1 MVYNTKIFIEKAK
14 EIHGDKYD
22 YSKVNYINSSTKV
35 CIICP
40 KHGEFWQIPASHLRG
55 IGCNKCG
62 IENASNKCRKT
73 TEDFIKEAKSIH
85 GDKYDY
91 SKVKYENAH
100 KKICII
106 CPEHGEFWQ
115 KPMLHINQKCGCKKC
130 GTNKTKTKTS
140 LTFDEFVE
148 RAKKV
153 HGDKYD
159 YSKVG
164 YVNYKTKVCIIC
176 PIHGEFWQTPSVH
189 LNGEGCKKCGY
200 ENVSQKN
207 KKITTEE
214 WIKKAKKVHGDR
226 YDYSK
231 TKYSGYYNKLTI
243 ICPKHGEFQQIAY
256 DHIQGK
262 GCPKCRKSKLEIE
275 IGDFLK
281 NKNIEYQDG
290 VRPPYLSEG
299 KSHLSLDFYLP
310 KYNAAIE
317 CQGKQHFEDG
327 TFYDNR
333 KETIKERDKR
343 KYDLCK
349 GNVDLFYYSN
359 FKIEKY
365 LDKVYNNKE
374 ELLNAIKHKYEEK
387 LL

>member
-1 MVYNTKIFIEKAK
+1 MEKNIIFIEKARK
-14 EIHGDKYD
+14 IHGDKYD
-22 YSKVNYINSSTKV
+22 YSKVDYVNATTKV

-40 KHGEFWQIPASHLRG
+40 KHGEFWQKPSTHLC
-55 IGCNKCG
+55 GCG
-62 IENASNKCRKT
+62 CRQCANEKLSSERMDST
-73 TEDFIKEAKSIH
+73 LTFIDKARRMH

-91 SKVKYENAH
+91 SKTIYS
-100 KKICII
+100 
-106 CPEHGEFWQ
+106 G
-115 KPMLHINQKCGCKKC
+115 
-130 GTNKTKTKTS
+130 
-140 LTFDEFVE
+140 
-148 RAKKV
+148 AKK
-153 HGDKYD
+153 
-159 YSKVG
+159 
-164 YVNYKTKVCIIC
+164 KVCIIC
-176 PIHGEFWQTPSVH
+176 PKHGEFWQEAHSH
-189 LNGEGCKKCGY
+189 IWGEGCRQCSNEKLSSERLKDTHNWI
-200 ENVSQKN
+200 EEA
-207 KKITTEE
+207 KKI
-214 WIKKAKKVHGDR
+214 HGER

-231 TKYSGYYNKLTI
+231 TEYFGYGKKLTI

-275 IGDFLK
+275 IGEFLK
-281 NKNIEYQDG
+281 DKNIEYQDG
-290 VRPPYLSEG
+290 FRPSYLSEG

-343 KYDLCK
+343 KYELCK
-349 GNVDLFYYSN
+349 NNVDLFYYSN
-359 FKIEKY
+359 FKVENY

-374 ELLNAIKHKYEEK
+374 ELLNAIKQKYEEK